1 LSLQN
6 FLNLSKLA
14 WGEPFSAIS
23 AKRGGS
29 CTVAI
34 GARGPKV
41 EEPLGMALEYPIQ
54 WRVPRFDLAMLAK
67 QRKAEKLA
75 PITRRNDV

>member
-1 LSLQN
+1 M
-6 FLNLSKLA
+6 LA
-14 WGEPFSAIS
+14 KSN
-23 AKRGGS
+23 GGS
-29 CTVAI
+29 CIVLF